1 MQGRELYYNV
11 CIETKQ
17 SWSSGKGAKGG
28 RLDLGTAG
36 EKRFCWIQCVTTF
49 LTSRHAADAHGFVS
63 MVFLSRRRSWISGV
77 DNSDSGKMSHGPRR
91 TLVHWHPVKL
101 VSSGI
106 AIL

>member
-1 MQGRELYYNV
+1 MLQMPTVSFLWYFFLVDAVG
-11 CIETKQ
+11 
-17 SWSSGKGAKGG
+17 SFGA
-28 RLDLGTAG
+28 
-36 EKRFCWIQCVTTF
+36 
-49 LTSRHAADAHGFVS
+49 
-63 MVFLSRRRSWISGV
+63 